1 VRRKVGLG
9 LLYAGTVAAALGIA
23 PLALGLFLP
32 ASFLVPIA
40 VVLLAMGRLAYG
52 PLDDRLRRRF
62 VVTFG
67 AVGVTVIALAFLRRL
82 GA

>member
-1 VRRKVGLG
+1 M
-9 LLYAGTVAAALGIA
+9 GTAAAALGIA

-40 VVLLAMGRLAYG
+40 AVLLVVGRVAYG
-52 PLDDRLRRRF
+52 SIDGELRRRLL
-62 VVTFG
+62 VTFVAIG
-67 AVGVTVIALAFLRRL
+67 VGVIALAFLRRL